1 MLACLAS
8 ALASP
13 LIFATM
19 TNSWK
24 RPLSA
29 CLLLVS
35 ALHVPSC
42 RSVRITPQTFHEHVT
57 VSRDASLA
65 RSQRRTLSSL
75 DLPIPN
81 DHLVASL
88 PLLEPGSFPTRQW
101 AGLLPLN
108 QTEDDKYIF
117 YWLLEPDFSDTAGD
131 GLSKD
136 DPAQV
141 PLVIWLNGGPGCS
154 SLEGLMIE
162 NGPFRLVF
170 DGDNGWNLKVDPHS
184 WHRIPAWVL
193 YIDQPVGT
201 GFSFTKRGNYCGND
215 EAVNQDF
222 YAFLQT
228 FLSVYREYFVTKE
241 SGSNPVLNREL
252 YFSGESHAGHY
263 IPSMMDYILQM
274 NDIAA
279 TQTPPRIRIPLA
291 GAALGNPWTDPF
303 HQYAAA
309 DIAYGYGFIDG
320 AQKAHLDELEMTC
333 RQNINEWMEHPSNK
347 QPKHCLELVNTA
359 VRAANGAKSY
369 NVNFWDTEYPPGK
382 KTAENY
388 FRGKLPGSSGINAAL
403 NIEGF
408 KSYFGTYSE
417 CSNKPYNALFHQDC
431 LGVVNELV
439 RVLDHPSRPHI
450 LFYFGMADFVCNHV
464 SGEKMLDALP
474 WDRAPSWALAE
485 RYVWKIDTEYPPG
498 KKTAENYFRGKLPG
512 SSGINAAL
520 NIEGFKS
527 YFGTYSECSNKP
539 YNALFHQDCLGVVN
553 ELVRV
558 LDHPSRPHI
567 LFYFGMA
574 DFVCNHVSGEK
585 MLDAL
590 PWDRAPS
597 WALAERY
604 VWKINNDDGDP
615 APSGYVKKFENLSL
629 LKIANAGHMVPM
641 EKPAESL
648 EMMRILVGREC
659 FQSASFAQEM
669 EQQYPRQIHLPD
681 RCVDCPDCANIFSEP
696 NVCSPRPIL
705 PTSPTSSS
713 SRPSRPEAGEYDQ
726 EKGEMGAQTDIQ
738 SLTKGKIFGA
748 FAAFAIL
755 MAIYAFLTF
764 DHRKIGAVKLATF
777 QGRRNGANAPVYSA
791 EMMYLR

>member
-1 MLACLAS
+1 
-8 ALASP
+8 
-13 LIFATM
+13 M

-35 ALHVPSC
+35 SLHVPSC

-65 RSQRRTLSSL
+65 RSQQRTLSSL
-75 DLPIPN
+75 DLPTPN

-117 YWLLEPDFSDTAGD
+117 YWLLEPDFSDTADD
-131 GLSKD
+131 GLSED

-170 DGDNGWNLKVDPHS
+170 DGDSDWRLKVDPHS

-228 FLSVYREYFVTKE
+228 FLSVYREHFVTKE
-241 SGSNPVLNREL
+241 SGKNPVINREL

-274 NDIAA
+274 NDVAA
-279 TQTPPRIRIPLA
+279 AQTPPRIRIPLA

-388 FRGKLPGSSGINAAL
+388 FSGKLPGSSGINAAL
-403 NIEGF
+403 NIEGY

-439 RVLDHPSRPHI
+439 RVLDHQSRPHI

-464 SGEKMLDALP
+464 SGEKM
-474 WDRAPSWALAE
+474 
-485 RYVWKIDTEYPPG
+485 I
-498 KKTAENYFRGKLPG
+498 
-512 SSGINAAL
+512 
-520 NIEGFKS
+520 
-527 YFGTYSECSNKP
+527 
-539 YNALFHQDCLGVVN
+539 
-553 ELVRV
+553 
-558 LDHPSRPHI
+558 
-567 LFYFGMA
+567 
-574 DFVCNHVSGEK
+574 
-585 MLDAL
+585 DAL

-669 EQQYPRQIHLPD
+669 EQQYPRQIYLPD

-726 EKGEMGAQTDIQ
+726 EIGEMGAQTDIQ

-764 DHRKIGAVKLATF
+764 DHRKIGAAKLATF

-791 EMMYLR
+791 EMM

>member
-75 DLPIPN
+75 DLPTPN

-162 NGPFRLVF
+162 NGPFRLV
-170 DGDNGWNLKVDPHS
+170 DGDSGWRLKVDPHS

-485 RYVWKIDTEYPPG
+485 RYVWKI
-498 KKTAENYFRGKLPG
+498 
-512 SSGINAAL
+512 
-520 NIEGFKS
+520 
-527 YFGTYSECSNKP
+527 
-539 YNALFHQDCLGVVN
+539 
-553 ELVRV
+553 
-558 LDHPSRPHI
+558 
-567 LFYFGMA
+567 
-574 DFVCNHVSGEK
+574 
-585 MLDAL
+585 
-590 PWDRAPS
+590 
-597 WALAERY
+597 
-604 VWKINNDDGDP
+604 NNDDGDP

-791 EMMYLR
+791 EMMY

>member
-75 DLPIPN
+75 DLPTPN

-485 RYVWKIDTEYPPG
+485 RYVWKI
-498 KKTAENYFRGKLPG
+498 
-512 SSGINAAL
+512 
-520 NIEGFKS
+520 
-527 YFGTYSECSNKP
+527 
-539 YNALFHQDCLGVVN
+539 
-553 ELVRV
+553 
-558 LDHPSRPHI
+558 
-567 LFYFGMA
+567 
-574 DFVCNHVSGEK
+574 
-585 MLDAL
+585 
-590 PWDRAPS
+590 
-597 WALAERY
+597 
-604 VWKINNDDGDP
+604 NNDDGDP

-791 EMMYLR
+791 EMM

>member
-1 MLACLAS
+1 
-8 ALASP
+8 
-13 LIFATM
+13 
-19 TNSWK
+19 
-24 RPLSA
+24 
-29 CLLLVS
+29 
-35 ALHVPSC
+35 
-42 RSVRITPQTFHEHVT
+42 
-57 VSRDASLA
+57 
-65 RSQRRTLSSL
+65 
-75 DLPIPN
+75 
-81 DHLVASL
+81 
-88 PLLEPGSFPTRQW
+88 
-101 AGLLPLN
+101 
-108 QTEDDKYIF
+108 
-117 YWLLEPDFSDTAGD
+117 
-131 GLSKD
+131 
-136 DPAQV
+136 
-141 PLVIWLNGGPGCS
+141 
-154 SLEGLMIE
+154 MIE

-170 DGDNGWNLKVDPHS
+170 DGDSDWRLKVDPHS

-201 GFSFTKRGNYCGND
+201 GFSFTKGGNYCGND

-228 FLSVYREYFVTKE
+228 FLSVYREHFVTKE
-241 SGSNPVLNREL
+241 SGKNPVINREL

-274 NDIAA
+274 NDVAA
-279 TQTPPRIRIPLA
+279 AQTPPRIRIPLA

-333 RQNINEWMEHPSNK
+333 RQNINEWMKHPSNK

-388 FRGKLPGSSGINAAL
+388 FSGKLPGSSGINAAL
-403 NIEGF
+403 NIEGY

-439 RVLDHPSRPHI
+439 RVLDHQSRPHI

-464 SGEKMLDALP
+464 SGEKM
-474 WDRAPSWALAE
+474 
-485 RYVWKIDTEYPPG
+485 I
-498 KKTAENYFRGKLPG
+498 
-512 SSGINAAL
+512 
-520 NIEGFKS
+520 
-527 YFGTYSECSNKP
+527 
-539 YNALFHQDCLGVVN
+539 
-553 ELVRV
+553 
-558 LDHPSRPHI
+558 
-567 LFYFGMA
+567 
-574 DFVCNHVSGEK
+574 
-585 MLDAL
+585 DAL

-669 EQQYPRQIHLPD
+669 EQQYPRQIYLPD

-713 SRPSRPEAGEYDQ
+713 SRPSRPEAGDYDQ
-726 EKGEMGAQTDIQ
+726 EIGEMGAQTDIQ
-738 SLTKGKIFGA
+738 SLSKGKIFGA
-748 FAAFAIL
+748 FAAFVIL

-764 DHRKIGAVKLATF
+764 DHRKIGAAKLATF

-791 EMMYLR
+791 EMM

>member
-75 DLPIPN
+75 DLPTPN

-162 NGPFRLVF
+162 NGPFRLV
-170 DGDNGWNLKVDPHS
+170 DGDSGWRLKVDPHS

-485 RYVWKIDTEYPPG
+485 RYVWKI
-498 KKTAENYFRGKLPG
+498 
-512 SSGINAAL
+512 
-520 NIEGFKS
+520 
-527 YFGTYSECSNKP
+527 
-539 YNALFHQDCLGVVN
+539 
-553 ELVRV
+553 
-558 LDHPSRPHI
+558 
-567 LFYFGMA
+567 
-574 DFVCNHVSGEK
+574 
-585 MLDAL
+585 
-590 PWDRAPS
+590 
-597 WALAERY
+597 
-604 VWKINNDDGDP
+604 NNDDGDP

-791 EMMYLR
+791 EMM